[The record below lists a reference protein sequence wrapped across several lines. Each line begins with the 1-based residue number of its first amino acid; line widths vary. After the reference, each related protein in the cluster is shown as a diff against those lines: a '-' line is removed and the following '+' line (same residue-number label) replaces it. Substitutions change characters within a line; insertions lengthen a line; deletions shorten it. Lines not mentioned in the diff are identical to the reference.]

1 MFNVSDVNFKASVK
15 RRNVTDGEI
24 TTLDDCRNN
33 SLESKT
39 ALSLLKYD
47 ISELDVT
54 TEAFKVLPKSRE
66 GDVDMARSLEDGL
79 RSEGCRVLS

>member
-39 ALSLLKYD
+39 ALSVVKYD

-54 TEAFKVLPKSRE
+54 TEAFKILPKSRE
-66 GDVDMARSLEDGL
+66 GDVDMDRSLEDGL
-79 RSEGCRVLS
+79 RSEGCRMLP

>member
-1 MFNVSDVNFKASVK
+1 MLNVSDVNFEASVEC
-15 RRNVTDGEI
+15 RNVTDGEI
-24 TTLDDCRNN
+24 TTLDDCRIN

-39 ALSLLKYD
+39 VLSVVKYD

-66 GDVDMARSLEDGL
+66 GDVDMPRSLEDGL